1 MTYPKTVLIISTNTI
16 DNVSLITS
24 ISEDTQRKYPD
35 MLILVAYDK
44 TQLKDFDF
52 KYFSLDGEVNP
63 ISGTFEV
70 TKELVSKL
78 SETEQQKLYEELH
91 RWGHK
96 IYV

>member
-1 MTYPKTVLIISTNTI
+1 MTYPKTVLIISTNNRGNIPLI
-16 DNVSLITS
+16 DSNLKSVQENYT
-24 ISEDTQRKYPD
+24 E
-35 MLILVAYDK
+35 MLMLVAYDK

-91 RWGHK
+91 KWGYR